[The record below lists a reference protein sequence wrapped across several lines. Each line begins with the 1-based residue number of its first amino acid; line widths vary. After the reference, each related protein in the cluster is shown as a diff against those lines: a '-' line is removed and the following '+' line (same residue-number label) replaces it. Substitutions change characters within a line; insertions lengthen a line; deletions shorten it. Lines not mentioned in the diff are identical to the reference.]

1 MLGKINLSTILF
13 GMAVMWFTGESI
25 ATEHMRKQLMK
36 DSIFREYDI
45 RGLVDDEL
53 VINEVYDLARAIA
66 HYFMQHNPNI
76 KTIAVGMDGRTHS
89 PMIKNE
95 ICRGLVES
103 GLDVVFVGI
112 CPSPA
117 LYFALHTLPVD
128 GGLMITASHN
138 PKEYNGIKICLGTES
153 VWGKQIREIGA
164 QYRAGKHIETNV
176 RGTVTDHPIIPAY
189 INWFADKFSHLIGM
203 DLSVVIDCGN
213 GAGGAV
219 IPQLVKRMEWKKVR
233 LLYEEVDGT
242 FPNHEADPI
251 VAKNMQDVKHA
262 LAITDAVVGVGLD
275 GDADRMGSMT
285 KQGVLVPGDKML
297 SVFAQ
302 SVLKEHP
309 GASVVLTVIASQG
322 LVELL
327 DAWGA
332 KSYMTPVGHSI
343 VEQKMK
349 EQDALLAG
357 ETSGHFF
364 FRDRHFGYDDGIY
377 AMFRLFE
384 ILTDTGKSLHELIAV
399 FPKKVTSR
407 EFRVPCSEEV
417 KWRIVEDVKQIL
429 SQRSDIDILD
439 IDGVRATM
447 NYGWGIIRPS
457 NTQAVL
463 SMRFESDT
471 HEGLQKVKEDFIGAL
486 KQHFDFADIRQQLNA

>member
-1 MLGKINLSTILF
+1 
-13 GMAVMWFTGESI
+13 
-25 ATEHMRKQLMK
+25 MK

-53 VINEVYDLARAIA
+53 VISEVYDLARAIA
-66 HYFMQHNPNI
+66 YYFVQHNPNT

-89 PMIKNE
+89 PTIKNE
-95 ICRGLVES
+95 LCRGLVES
-103 GLDVVFVGI
+103 GLDVVFVGV

-117 LYFALHTLPVD
+117 LYFALHKLPVD

-153 VWGKQIREIGA
+153 IWGKQIREIGA
-164 QYRAGKHIETNV
+164 LYRAGKHITTDV
-176 RGTVTDHPIIPAY
+176 RGTITDHPIIPAY

-219 IPQLVKRMEWKKVR
+219 IPQLVKRMEWKNAQ

-242 FPNHEADPI
+242 FPNHEADPV
-251 VAKNMQDVKHA
+251 VAKNMKDVKHT
-262 LAITDAVVGVGLD
+262 LATTDAVVGVGLD
-275 GDADRMGSMT
+275 GDADRMGAMT

-302 SVLKEHP
+302 SILKKHP
-309 GASVVLTVIASQG
+309 GAGVVLTVVASQG

-327 DAWGA
+327 DMWGA

-349 EQDALLAG
+349 EQNALLAG

-377 AMFRLFE
+377 AMCRLFE
-384 ILTDTGKSLHELIAV
+384 ILIDTKKSLHELVSV
-399 FPKKVTSR
+399 FPKKVTSQ
-407 EFRVPCSEEV
+407 EFRVPCSEEA
-417 KWRIVEDVKQIL
+417 KWRIVEDVKHIL

-447 NYGWGIIRPS
+447 SYGWGIIRPS

-471 HEGLQKVKEDFIGAL
+471 NEGLQLVKEDFIEAL
-486 KQHFDFADIRQQLNA
+486 KQHFDFADIRQQLNV